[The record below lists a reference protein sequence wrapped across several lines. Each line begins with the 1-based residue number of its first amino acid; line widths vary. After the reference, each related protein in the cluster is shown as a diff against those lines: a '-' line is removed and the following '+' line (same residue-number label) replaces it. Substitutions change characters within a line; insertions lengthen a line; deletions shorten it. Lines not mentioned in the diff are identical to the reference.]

1 MNFSFWDY
9 ILNIHKIKLTN
20 IHAHCTEKN
29 VVNEGGSMFK
39 VFTNQ

>member
-1 MNFSFWDY
+1 VNFSFWDY
-9 ILNIHKIKLTN
+9 ILSINKDKGGN

-29 VVNEGGSMFK
+29 VVNEDGSMFK

>member
-9 ILNIHKIKLTN
+9 VLNIHKIKHAN

-29 VVNEGGSMFK
+29 FVNEDGSMLK
-39 VFTNQ
+39 VFTKQ